1 MQLTHSTSKFKK
13 HKFPIVLICD
23 NIYNAP
29 NIGSVF
35 RIADA
40 FGVEELVF
48 CGKDIPIG
56 RRMTKTSRS
65 TEKYVNY
72 RTEVD
77 TEIALSSLKKTH
89 RLIALEIT
97 EKSKSLSALKLT
109 SKEPIA
115 LVIGN
120 ENYGIALPVL
130 KLCDTIIHIDMFGH
144 NSSMNVVQAASIA
157 LFEITRQLK
166 D

>member
-1 MQLTHSTSKFKK
+1 MQLTHSNSKFEK

-23 NIYNAP
+23 NINNAP

-40 FGVEELVF
+40 FGVEELIF
-48 CGKDIPIG
+48 CGKDVPIG

-72 RTEVD
+72 RTEAE
-77 TEIALSSLKKTH
+77 TEIVLSNLKKTH
-89 RLIALEIT
+89 RIIALEIT
-97 EKSKSLSALKLT
+97 EESKSLSDFKLKV
-109 SKEPIA
+109 KKPIA

-130 KLCDTIIHIDMFGH
+130 KLCDTVIHIDMFGH